1 MGSKNSKHKKKNTN
15 KNIHLKNSQINKAIK
30 QVLNKNENNIDKEE
44 IKYKN
49 KEFLNI
55 PPPIFKNIKKLDIDP
70 YDINEGF
77 LIYKLKEINNAFYIS
92 LLIYVEGII
101 IYKYYYENNTL
112 EKINTIKINVSSME
126 QIIMRYFYNELDKKE
141 YFFVEKGFDNLF
153 IYLIKNENHYELI
166 NKNECKDF
174 DNFSI
179 FEYKFDYELIPNE
192 EKLELFEIVYNQFD
206 KNVYIISIQSFGYR
220 TSYINIGYDSKKF
233 NIKIF
238 KENKFISSDLLY
250 SQKFI
255 KSGDLIY
262 EDNHSKKIYILSLIE
277 KKYIMIE
284 IKEYISEQ
292 NIDIENYKDIENI
305 VYSEKDIKILND
317 FIDKSDIGIL
327 YNDNLFCKHIFYGYN
342 ENFLYLSN
350 NLEGTSSSEVI
361 VIDLFKRKI
370 IKQFI
375 LNIDIYSFEN
385 WGLQNIIISSKN
397 SIYIFDPYTFQIIT
411 KYSNIWE
418 KGYSIRIQTFF
429 SKENNF
435 YGLFI
440 NSSEIKMMYLNKIN
454 KK

>member
-1 MGSKNSKHKKKNTN
+1 
-15 KNIHLKNSQINKAIK
+15 
-30 QVLNKNENNIDKEE
+30 
-44 IKYKN
+44 
-49 KEFLNI
+49 
-55 PPPIFKNIKKLDIDP
+55 
-70 YDINEGF
+70 
-77 LIYKLKEINNAFYIS
+77 
-92 LLIYVEGII
+92 
-101 IYKYYYENNTL
+101 
-112 EKINTIKINVSSME
+112 ME
-126 QIIMRYFYNELDKKE
+126 QIIARYFYNKLDKKE

-174 DNFSI
+174 GYDYFSI
-179 FEYKFDYELIPNE
+179 SDDIYYNEFIPNE
-192 EKLELFEIVYNQFD
+192 EKLDLFEIVYNQFD

-220 TSYINIGYDSKKF
+220 GSYININTGYDSKKF

-250 SQKFI
+250 SKKFL
-255 KSGDLIY
+255 KSADLIY

-292 NIDIENYKDIENI
+292 EIDIENFKDIENI
-305 VYSEKDIKILND
+305 VYSEKDIKTLND
-317 FIDKSDIGIL
+317 FIDKSIESDTIC
-327 YNDNLFCKHIFYGYN
+327 DNNRFCKHIFYGYN
-342 ENFLYLSN
+342 GNFLYLSN
-350 NLEGTSSSEVI
+350 NFEGTLSEVI

-375 LNIDIYSFEN
+375 LNIEISSFEN

-418 KGYSIRIQTFF
+418 NGYSIIIQTFFLKENNFYGLFINSSEIIVIDLFKRKIIKQFILNIDIYSFENWGSQNIIILSNNSIYIFDPYTFQITTKYSSIWEKDYPAKIETYF

-440 NSSEIKMMYLNKIN
+440 NSSEFKLMYLNKN
-454 KK
+454 K